1 MGLIPLFDTIHE
13 FFSIFFNIFSTLSI
27 KSFQF
32 QLNKLFQMDIKCVFL
47 GYPFGVKGY
56 QVMDLHTHLVFISRN
71 VQFHESIFPFQSQV
85 PSQSIDPFDTCFD
98 FVSLPVLPTPLLNEH
113 TPIPLNP
120 DSPIADTA
128 TATDTATAADC
139 TTTNCTNSEECISSQ
154 IPPST
159 DTHVHS

>member
-1 MGLIPLFDTIHE
+1 
-13 FFSIFFNIFSTLSI
+13 
-27 KSFQF
+27 
-32 QLNKLFQMDIKCVFL
+32 MDIKCVFL

-85 PSQSIDPFDTCFD
+85 PSQSVDPFDTCFD
-98 FVSLPVLPTPLLNEH
+98 SVSLPVLPTPLLNEH

-128 TATDTATAADC
+128 TATDIATAADC

>member
-1 MGLIPLFDTIHE
+1 
-13 FFSIFFNIFSTLSI
+13 
-27 KSFQF
+27 
-32 QLNKLFQMDIKCVFL
+32 MDIKCVFL
-47 GYPFGVKGY
+47 EYPFGVKGY
-56 QVMDLHTHLVFISRN
+56 QVMDLYTHLVFISRN

-98 FVSLPVLPTPLLNEH
+98 FVSLPVLPIPLLNEH

-154 IPPST
+154 IPPSI
-159 DTHVHS
+159 DTHLHS

>member
-1 MGLIPLFDTIHE
+1 
-13 FFSIFFNIFSTLSI
+13 
-27 KSFQF
+27 
-32 QLNKLFQMDIKCVFL
+32 MDIKCVFL

-56 QVMDLHTHLVFISRN
+56 QVMDLHTHSVFISRS

-128 TATDTATAADC
+128 TATDIATAADC

-159 DTHVHS
+159 DTHLHS